1 MRYIDTFKE
10 GEKIKG
16 VYLCKKRFTVT
27 TKSGKEFDIVKL
39 QDKTGL
45 IDGKIWNTDNYS
57 VDDFGTMDYVSL
69 MGEVQSYNGSLE
81 LNLSRATVANDNTYS
96 IEDYMLSSEYDIED
110 MFKQL
115 LSFIDSV
122 ENKYLN
128 KLLTSFFVDDK
139 EFAEKFKIHSAA
151 RSIHHGFRGGLLEH
165 TLSVTKNADFF
176 AKNYSFLNRD
186 LLITGAIM
194 HDIAKTRELSPMP
207 ENEYTE
213 EGNLMGHLVM
223 GSEMI
228 GRRADEIEGFP
239 YDLKLEMQHMILAH
253 HGELEYG
260 SPKKPALAEAFA
272 LNMADNVDATL
283 ETIKESLKKETTEG
297 NWVGY
302 HKILDTNLRKTTV
315 E

>member
-39 QDKTGL
+39 QDKTGI
-45 IDGKIWNTDNYS
+45 IDGKIWNTDNFS
-57 VDDFGTMDYVSL
+57 VDNFNAMDYVSL
-69 MGEVQSYNGSLE
+69 MGEIQSYNGALE
-81 LNLSRATVANDNTYS
+81 LNLSRATVANDNS
-96 IEDYMLSSEYDIED
+96 FDIEDYMLSSEYDIDE
-110 MFKQL
+110 MYTQL
-115 LSFIDSV
+115 LTIIDSV
-122 ENKYLN
+122 ENIYLN
-128 KLLTSFFVDDK
+128 KMLKSFFVDDK
-139 EFAEKFKIHSAA
+139 EFANKFKIHSAA

-176 AKNYSFLNRD
+176 SKNYSFLNRD

-194 HDIAKTRELSPMP
+194 HDIGKTKELSPMP

-213 EGNLMGHLVM
+213 EGNLLGHLVM

-228 GRRADEIEGFP
+228 AEKANSIDEFP
-239 YDLKLEMQHMILAH
+239 YELKLQLQHLMLAH

-272 LNMADNVDATL
+272 LNMADNVDATM
-283 ETIKESLKKETTEG
+283 ETIKESLNKEPQNG
-297 NWVGY
+297 NWMGY
-302 HKILDTNLRKTTV
+302 HKILDTNIRKTTV

>member
-39 QDKTGL
+39 QDKTGI
-45 IDGKIWNTDNYS
+45 IDGKIWNTDNFS
-57 VDDFGTMDYVSL
+57 VDNFNAMDYVSL
-69 MGEVQSYNGSLE
+69 MGEIQSYNGALE
-81 LNLSRATVANDNTYS
+81 LNLSRATVANENSFD
-96 IEDYMLSSEYDIED
+96 IEDYMLSSEYDIDE
-110 MFKQL
+110 MYTQL
-115 LSFIDSV
+115 LTIIDSV
-122 ENKYLN
+122 ENIYLN
-128 KLLTSFFVDDK
+128 KMLKSFFVEDK
-139 EFAEKFKIHSAA
+139 EFANKFKIHSAA

-176 AKNYSFLNRD
+176 SKNYSFLNRD

-194 HDIAKTRELSPMP
+194 HDIGKTKELSPMP

-213 EGNLMGHLVM
+213 EGNLLGHLVM

-228 GRRADEIEGFP
+228 AEKANSIDEFP
-239 YDLKLEMQHMILAH
+239 YELKLQLQHLMLAH

-272 LNMADNVDATL
+272 LNMADNVDATM
-283 ETIKESLKKETTEG
+283 ETIKESLNKEPQNG
-297 NWVGY
+297 NWMGY
-302 HKILDTNLRKTTV
+302 HKILDTNIRKTTV

>member
-96 IEDYMLSSEYDIED
+96 IEDYMLSSEYDIEE

-176 AKNYSFLNRD
+176 SKNYSFLNRD

-194 HDIAKTRELSPMP
+194 HDIAKTKELSPMP

-272 LNMADNVDATL
+272 LNMADNVDATM

>member
-1 MRYIDTFKE
+1 MRYIETFKE

-39 QDKTGL
+39 QDKSGI
-45 IDGKIWNTDNYS
+45 IDGKIWNTDNFS
-57 VDDFGTMDYVSL
+57 VDNFDSMDYVSL
-69 MGEVQSYNGSLE
+69 MGEVQSYNGALE
-81 LNLSRATVANDNTYS
+81 LNLSRATVANENTYE
-96 IEDYMLSSEYDIED
+96 IEDYMLSSEYDIDD
-110 MFKQL
+110 MFSQL
-115 LSFIDSV
+115 LAFIDSV
-122 ENKYLN
+122 ENTYLN
-128 KLLTSFFVDDK
+128 QMLTSFFVDDK

-165 TLSVTKNADFF
+165 TLGVAKNADFF
-176 AKNYSFLNRD
+176 SKNYTFLNRD

-194 HDIAKTRELSPMP
+194 HDIAKTKELSPMP

-228 GRRADEIEGFP
+228 GERANTIEGFP
-239 YDLKLEMQHMILAH
+239 YDLKLQLQHLILSH

-260 SPKKPALAEAFA
+260 SPKKPALAESFA

-283 ETIKESLKKETTEG
+283 ETIKETLKKEPQNG
-297 NWVGY
+297 NWIGY
-302 HKILDTNLRKTTV
+302 HKILDTNIRKTTV
-315 E
+315 